1 MHYPVA
7 CDFFTKDKISL
18 FFMILLYDIH
28 PRLNIKVEFN
38 NARLSEWSEISPYAL
53 NQNNSCNIFTTLYF
67 GLLLR
72 HI

>member
-1 MHYPVA
+1 MHYSVA

-28 PRLNIKVEFN
+28 PRLNIKVEFK

-53 NQNNSCNIFTTLYF
+53 NQNNS
-67 GLLLR
+67 
-72 HI
+72 